1 MALGNRFFR
10 RFSRNAIIG
19 WSGSKCTYHSYRLL
33 PPSGMAAVSV
43 LLRVVFF
50 LLRVVLFW
58 RTRHYDPPYFNDC
71 RWRLREEPLPV
82 AGGALPVAKK
92 VLPVAVAG
100 PRPCRIRCLCHPH
113 GCWCRWSD
121 IDSHAGRDYWTP
133 VTDLSHQ
140 LPSPATPT
148 GFHG

>member
-1 MALGNRFFR
+1 MALGNRFLR
-10 RFSRNAIIG
+10 CFSRNAIIG

>member
-1 MALGNRFFR
+1 MAGPGQ
-10 RFSRNAIIG
+10 NAPTTLIV
-19 WSGSKCTYHSYRLL
+19 CYRLL
-33 PPSGMAAVSV
+33 GWQQFLF

-71 RWRLREEPLPV
+71 RWRLREESLPV